1 MVFRMEMSPQRQ
13 PTRKTTPCLP
23 IPIYAD
29 LQSQITVRGVQLQS
43 WITVTGMWTR
53 HYRLVPPVLV
63 T

>member
-1 MVFRMEMSPQRQ
+1 VVFRDENGPNTPPQRNAA
-13 PTRKTTPCLP
+13 PCLP
-23 IPIYAD
+23 NPIYAD